1 MKLVRKQVYSQPKN
15 QIHDQIMIQVEN
27 KVIRQVENEVFCEQV
42 GEQVYS
48 VDYQIWIQLQREM
61 SRIKS

>member
-1 MKLVRKQVYSQPKN
+1 MKSVRKQVYSHPKN
-15 QIHDQIMIQVEN
+15 QIHDQIRIQVEN
-27 KVIRQVENEVFCEQV
+27 KVIRQVENKVFYEQV
-42 GEQVYS
+42 GEQVDP